1 MAGTIHESEPKAVL
15 PERHAETDVAS
26 LVSFAIR
33 IRAMAAAETP
43 ETALPLATA
52 ADVPEPP
59 AASAPQIEHD
69 RHWLAHVYKPNEP
82 QLTVR
87 AVVAGMLLGGVMSV
101 SNLYIGMK
109 IGWSLGMA
117 ITSTILAFASFK
129 LAQSLRLTR
138 TGLSPLENNTVASAA
153 SAAGYF
159 SSAGMVSAIPALFL
173 TQQRVLVWWELATW
187 MFGVSIVGVFMAI
200 PMRRQMI
207 DIDRLPFPSGIAC
220 AETIR
225 SMSESAGE
233 AVRKA
238 RALLIAGVL
247 ACFIEIPAQVG
258 AITDR
263 AGKVLLK
270 NPLTWGENIQL
281 PGMIAGKTLLSY
293 TLALPTSPLL
303 YAAGAL
309 IGVRV
314 AFSLAFGSLVLYLG
328 LVPWLAQSGVV
339 VVVPDQAGLTY
350 RSVLAWSVWPGVMAA
365 LSASLVQFALKWRTV
380 VQAFGSIGRL
390 AKAGSESNP
399 MADVEVPPKWFLWG
413 MLGATIYVCI
423 AGYVIF
429 AIPIWMSVLAV
440 ALSFLLAIVACR
452 ATGETDVTPI
462 GALGKITQ
470 LTFAALHPG
479 SYATNLMTAS
489 ITAGSAAHSADL
501 LTDLKTGHLLG
512 GSPKRQFIAQMF
524 GIVAGAIFCVPAYLL
539 VAQPDKIG
547 TAELPAPAAQTWAV
561 VADLLAR
568 GVEQK
573 DRGAG
578 VAVATDVEVVG
589 ITRRPAGTTIGDTLQ
604 IDTGAAAGT
613 YRVSSV
619 MRGALVLDRDLP
631 ALPDSAREGAPLTA
645 RVRGADGTDRGTTG
659 VKPAV
664 TRRPGVRF
672 ERAVSGTQVGDYVLV
687 STADRDVWHHI
698 EAVRGE
704 LAVLDH
710 PFAGGERSTRV
721 AISKRTLPPYAM
733 TATAIGVLLGILLA
747 LVEVYAPTRVK
758 KWIPSIAGMG
768 IAWVITGHDAM
779 AMAVG
784 ASIAWIIARINQKVA
799 DDFTVPSASGILA
812 GASLIGLLI
821 IFLKDI
827 LKVLAGVE

>member
-1 MAGTIHESEPKAVL
+1 MAAPTSETPA
-15 PERHAETDVAS
+15 PTATDTDVPA
-26 LVSFAIR
+26 
-33 IRAMAAAETP
+33 
-43 ETALPLATA
+43 
-52 ADVPEPP
+52 PP
-59 AASAPQIEHD
+59 APDAPQLEHD
-69 RHWLAHVYKPNEP
+69 KYWLAHVYKPNER
-82 QLTVR
+82 QLTPR
-87 AVVAGMLLGGVMSV
+87 AVIAGMLLGGVMSV

-129 LAQSLRLTR
+129 LAESLRMTK
-138 TGLSPLENNTVASAA
+138 TGLSQLENNTVASAA

-225 SMSESAGE
+225 SMSESAGD

-238 RALLIAGVL
+238 RALLLAGVL
-247 ACFIEIPAQVG
+247 ACLVEIPAQVG

-281 PGMIAGKTLLSY
+281 PGMIAGKSLLSY

-314 AFSLAFGSLVLYLG
+314 AFSLAVGSLVLYLG

-339 VVVPDQAGLTY
+339 VVVPDSAGLTY

-365 LSASLVQFALKWRTV
+365 LAASLVQFALKWRTV
-380 VQAFGSIGRL
+380 LQAFGSIGRL

-399 MADVEVPPKWFLWG
+399 MAAVEVPPKWFLWG

-489 ITAGSAAHSADL
+489 ITAGAASHSADL

-547 TAELPAPAAQTWAV
+547 TADLPAPAAQTWAV

-573 DRGAG
+573 ERGEG
-578 VAVATDVEVVG
+578 TAVATDVQVVG
-589 ITRRPAGTTIGDTLQ
+589 ITRRPAGTTVGDALL
-604 IDTGAAAGT
+604 IDEGPAAGS

-631 ALPDSAREGAPLTA
+631 AISADAVEGAPFA
-645 RVRGADGTDRGTTG
+645 AHVRASDGTERGTTG
-659 VKPAV
+659 VKRSL
-664 TRRPGVRF
+664 TRKPGVRF
-672 ERAVSGTQVGDYVLV
+672 ERAVGGTQVGDYLLV
-687 STADRDVWHHI
+687 SRDGHDVWHHI
-698 EAVRGE
+698 EAQRGE

-710 PFAGGERSTRV
+710 TFAGGASATRV
-721 AISKRTLPPYAM
+721 AVSKRTLPPYAM

-747 LVEVYAPTRVK
+747 LVEVYAPKNVK
-758 KWIPSIAGMG
+758 RWIPSIAGMG

-784 ASIAWIIARINQKVA
+784 AAIAWIVARINQKAA
-799 DDFTVPSASGILA
+799 DDFTVPSASGVLA

-821 IFLKDI
+821 IFLRDI